1 VSIPLLLLAQ
11 LLPMSTTQLLVVCC
25 WCVLP
30 ARPTPISLCL
40 RFKFL
45 FTSTVEAAT
54 SSAVEAAVTAGRG
67 DSSYSSPGPLSP
79 PFPHFCLLS
88 PPSTCRP
95 ECRLARIQEWEKVW
109 GDAGCVGECDICGSE
124 CRCCWGAF
132 RNAIVVGVEHP
143 QPIYITV
150 DGMHNPIYLSKMHLL
165 IRVSLT

>member
-67 DSSYSSPGPLSP
+67 DSSYSSPGPLTPLP
-79 PFPHFCLLS
+79 PFLSSLSSLHVSAWVPTRANTGMRESTRRCGLCGRVRYLWERMQMLLGCIS
-88 PPSTCRP
+88 KCNSGWSWAPSTY
-95 ECRLARIQEWEKVW
+95 IHY
-109 GDAGCVGECDICGSE
+109 
-124 CRCCWGAF
+124 CWWYA
-132 RNAIVVGVEHP
+132 
-143 QPIYITV
+143 
-150 DGMHNPIYLSKMHLL
+150 
-165 IRVSLT
+165 

>member
-11 LLPMSTTQLLVVCC
+11 LLAMSTTQLLVVCC

-79 PFPHFCLLS
+79 PSPHFCLLS

-95 ECRLARIQEWEKVW
+95 ECRLARIQEWESMRRCGLCGRVRYLW
-109 GDAGCVGECDICGSE
+109 ERMQMLLGCISKCNSGWSWAPSTYIHY
-124 CRCCWGAF
+124 CWWYA
-132 RNAIVVGVEHP
+132 
-143 QPIYITV
+143 
-150 DGMHNPIYLSKMHLL
+150 
-165 IRVSLT
+165 